1 MIGKDKGLPLLEL
14 HDGALILDGTEIPA
28 VEEYELKSS
37 AAGTAELRVKILVAT
52 TGQDSDCPH

>member
-1 MIGKDKGLPLLEL
+1 MIGEDKGLPLLEL
-14 HDGALILDGTEIPA
+14 HDGALILNGIEIPA

-52 TGQDSDCPH
+52 TGQDSD

>member
-1 MIGKDKGLPLLEL
+1 MRGKDKGLPLLEL

-37 AAGTAELRVKILVAT
+37 AAGTAELRVKILVAMT
-52 TGQDSDCPH
+52 NQDDD

>member
-52 TGQDSDCPH
+52 TGQDSD

>member
-1 MIGKDKGLPLLEL
+1 MIGKDLPLLEL
-14 HDGALILDGTEIPA
+14 RDGALILDGTEIPA

-52 TGQDSDCPH
+52 TSQDSDCPH

>member
-1 MIGKDKGLPLLEL
+1 MGKDKGLPLLEL
-14 HDGALILDGTEIPA
+14 HDGALILNGIEIPA

-52 TGQDSDCPH
+52 TGQDND